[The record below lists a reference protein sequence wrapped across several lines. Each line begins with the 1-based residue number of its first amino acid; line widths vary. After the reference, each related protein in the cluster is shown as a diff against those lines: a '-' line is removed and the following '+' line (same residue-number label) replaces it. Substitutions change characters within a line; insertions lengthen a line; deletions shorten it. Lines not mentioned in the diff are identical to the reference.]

1 VRWSDEVFAQAAD
14 AAARAGPRRRVAA
27 TTTQKP
33 QSTGIADMALIT
45 DATTTWSAPVTLVSD
60 EIWQTRYGS
69 VFLTTTPGPA
79 PDDGFHLLQGEG
91 VLIRAGREV
100 RYRKAGLTAA
110 LIVREA
116 V

>member
-1 VRWSDEVFAQAAD
+1 
-14 AAARAGPRRRVAA
+14 
-27 TTTQKP
+27 
-33 QSTGIADMALIT
+33 MALIT
-45 DATTTWSAPVTLVSD
+45 DATTAWSAPVTLTED

-69 VFLTTTPGPA
+69 VFLTTTPGAA
-79 PDDGFHLLQGEG
+79 PDDGFNLLQGEG

-100 RYRKAGLTAA
+100 RYRKTGPTEA

>member
-1 VRWSDEVFAQAAD
+1 
-14 AAARAGPRRRVAA
+14 
-27 TTTQKP
+27 
-33 QSTGIADMALIT
+33 MALIS
-45 DATTTWSAPVTLVSD
+45 DAVTGWSGPVTLSDD

-69 VFLTTTPGPA
+69 VFVTTTGS
-79 PDDGFHLLQGEG
+79 PDPEDGMALVQGQG

-100 RYRKAGLTAA
+100 RYRKAGTTPA

>member
-1 VRWSDEVFAQAAD
+1 
-14 AAARAGPRRRVAA
+14 
-27 TTTQKP
+27 
-33 QSTGIADMALIT
+33 MALIT
-45 DATTTWSAPVTLVSD
+45 DATTTWSAPVTLATD

-69 VFLTTTPGPA
+69 VYLTTTVGAA
-79 PDDGFHLLQGEG
+79 PDDGFHLVQGEG

-100 RYRKAGLTAA
+100 RYRKAGPTEA